1 MLQRKFVM
9 EKRFFTR
16 VKFVNNV
23 TINYENQL
31 FFGDIQNICLQGLF
45 IKTKHSVPLQ
55 TSLQITVFCSPDF
68 SIHLNANVVRCE
80 ESGIGLQ
87 IRKMD
92 VNSFVQLRN
101 VVATQ
106 CNDHGRIMRETY
118 KVTNCIH

>member
-68 SIHLNANVVRCE
+68 F
-80 ESGIGLQ
+80 
-87 IRKMD
+87 
-92 VNSFVQLRN
+92 NSFE
-101 VVATQ
+101 
-106 CNDHGRIMRETY
+106 C
-118 KVTNCIH
+118 

>member
-1 MLQRKFVM
+1 M

-16 VKFVNNV
+16 VKFVENV
-23 TINYENQL
+23 SINHDNQL

-55 TSLQITVFCSPDF
+55 TSLQITVFCSPDS

-80 ESGIGLQ
+80 ASGIGLQ